1 MTKKKVF
8 ISFDYDKDRYY
19 YYLMK
24 AWDANSN
31 FEFIFSDYTSKEI
44 KSEDVD
50 VVKRAL
56 SRKINESDYTLVIIG
71 ADANK
76 THEDSEKIGYI
87 NWQNYEVAKSND
99 SKNKL
104 VGVKIKTMYSAPEE
118 MIGAGASWASAF
130 TQEKII
136 NALNNIK

>member
-8 ISFDYDKDRYY
+8 ISFDYDKDKHY

-56 SRKINESDYTLVIIG
+56 SRKINEATYTLVIIG
-71 ADANK
+71 EDANRRHK
-76 THEDSEKIGYI
+76 DSKKIGYI

-104 VGVKIKTMYSAPEE
+104 VGVKIKNVYSAPEE
-118 MIGAGASWASAF
+118 MIGAGASWASEF

-136 NALNNIK
+136 AALNNIN